1 MIQLEGNQQ
10 PERFINEQANQAEEA
25 ADVDVRA
32 GNNLMDNIGDYI
44 FCLNIFREK
53 I

>member
-10 PERFINEQANQAEEA
+10 PERFINEQIIQADAEA

-32 GNNLMDNIGDYI
+32 DNNLMDNIGVLI
-44 FCLNIFREK
+44 LNLNLF
-53 I
+53 